1 MKCQVKYLQELEFNE
16 NLILELLQQNKK
28 TKENTNN
35 TMKLV

>member
-28 TKENTNN
+28 TQENTNN